1 MKSGSSLRLFGLAFS
16 LLFVVACGS
25 STTSPQPAS
34 TAISPTMAP
43 PAPTPTSVP
52 TVVQDYEILRDIPYQ
67 TDDSDYARERS
78 KLDIYLPKNRRDFP
92 VLVWFHGGALMY
104 EDKSE
109 SYATRAAKRL
119 ASEGIG
125 VVVPNYRLFPSVKYP
140 VYIEDAASAVA
151 WVYQNIGNYQG
162 NPQQVFVG
170 GHSSGA
176 YLAAMVALDER
187 YLKQH
192 QLSSKQIAGVIPLSG
207 EMFGDSTVWAE
218 RGIPKTDVVDETTP
232 MFYVRRDV
240 PPVLSMCA
248 ENAENPPTVC
258 EENQKFIEALRESG
272 HEQVTFEK
280 IPGRTHFTISD
291 MTAPDDPVV
300 KLILTFIQKAISSK

>member
-1 MKSGSSLRLFGLAFS
+1 MWFLYDITT
-16 LLFVVACGS
+16 ACFNS
-25 STTSPQPAS
+25 NQPDLV
-34 TAISPTMAP
+34 P
-43 PAPTPTSVP
+43 PALTPTAVP

-109 SYATRAAKRL
+109 SYATRAAIRL

-176 YLAAMVALDER
+176 YLARWSPWTSDTSNNIRFPQSRL
-187 YLKQH
+187 
-192 QLSSKQIAGVIPLSG
+192 
-207 EMFGDSTVWAE
+207 
-218 RGIPKTDVVDETTP
+218 
-232 MFYVRRDV
+232 
-240 PPVLSMCA
+240 PV
-248 ENAENPPTVC
+248 
-258 EENQKFIEALRESG
+258 
-272 HEQVTFEK
+272 
-280 IPGRTHFTISD
+280 
-291 MTAPDDPVV
+291 
-300 KLILTFIQKAISSK
+300 

>member
-1 MKSGSSLRLFGLAFS
+1 MKCGSSLRLFGLACS
-16 LLFVVACGS
+16 LLFLVACVP
-25 STTSPQPAS
+25 STTPSQPAS
-34 TAISPTMAP
+34 TAISPTVAP
-43 PAPTPTSVP
+43 PAPAPTLVP
-52 TVVQDYEILRDIPYQ
+52 TAVQDYEILRDIAYQ
-67 TDDSDYARERS
+67 TDGSDYAQERG

-104 EDKSE
+104 EDKNE
-109 SYATRAAKRL
+109 SYAIRVAKRL

-125 VVVPNYRLFPSVKYP
+125 VVVPNYRLFPNAKYP
-140 VYIEDAASAVA
+140 AYIEDAASAAA
-151 WVYQNIGNYQG
+151 WVVQNIGSYQG

-176 YLAAMVALDER
+176 YLAAMAVLDER

-192 QLSSKQIAGVIPLSG
+192 QLSSKQIAGAILLSG

-218 RGIPKTDVVDETTP
+218 RGLPKTDAVDETTP
-232 MFYVRRDV
+232 MFHVRRDV
-240 PPVLSMCA
+240 PPVLSLCA
-248 ENAENPPTVC
+248 EYAENPPTVC
-258 EENQKFIEALRESG
+258 EENQKFVEALRESG
-272 HEQVTFEK
+272 HDNVAFEK

-300 KLILTFIQKAISSK
+300 KLILTFIGKAISGK